1 MNLDNGGPLY
11 CYNHPKRETHLRCNR
26 CERPICSSCAVLTPT
41 GYRCKECVRGQQK
54 IFDTSKWW
62 DYPLAV
68 VVAFILSAIGS
79 YFVSLIGFFT
89 LFLAPLAGIGIAEA
103 VRFVVRRRRSRNLPA
118 WVATAT
124 FIGGIV
130 LTLFNVLVIFIA
142 YGQFGLNNLLSI
154 LWPVVYAIMATSA
167 VFYRL
172 KGIKL

>member
-1 MNLDNGGPLY
+1 
-11 CYNHPKRETHLRCNR
+11 
-26 CERPICSSCAVLTPT
+26 LTPT

-154 LWPVVYAIMATSA
+154 LWPVVYAIMATST

>member
-1 MNLDNGGPLY
+1 
-11 CYNHPKRETHLRCNR
+11 
-26 CERPICSSCAVLTPT
+26 
-41 GYRCKECVRGQQK
+41 
-54 IFDTSKWW
+54 
-62 DYPLAV
+62 
-68 VVAFILSAIGS
+68 
-79 YFVSLIGFFT
+79 

-124 FIGGIV
+124 FIGGIF
-130 LTLFNVLVIFIA
+130 LTLFNVLVIFIT
-142 YGQFGLNNLLSI
+142 YGKFGLNNLLSI